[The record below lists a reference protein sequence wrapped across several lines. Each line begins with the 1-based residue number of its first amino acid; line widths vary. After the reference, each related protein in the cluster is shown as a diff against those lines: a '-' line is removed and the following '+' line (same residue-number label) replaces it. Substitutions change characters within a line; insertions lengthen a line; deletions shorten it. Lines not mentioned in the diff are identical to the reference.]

1 MTYFHGTDAQLEI
14 GDVLVPGA
22 LIGKDYGRSNH
33 VYITL
38 NDPEKALS
46 WAKTAASMS
55 DTPSMVYVY
64 TVEPVGA
71 VEEDEACDD
80 GAGEESFRTSSAVI
94 TGFYTVSCLL
104 ND

>member
-1 MTYFHGTDAQLEI
+1 MTYFHGTDVQLNI
-14 GDVLVPGA
+14 GEVLVPGI

-33 VYITL
+33 VYLTL
-38 NDPEKALS
+38 DDPQKALS

-64 TVEPVGA
+64 TVDPVGV
-71 VEEDEACDD
+71 VEEDNACDD

-94 TGFYTVSCLL
+94 TGVHTVRSIL
-104 ND
+104 NG